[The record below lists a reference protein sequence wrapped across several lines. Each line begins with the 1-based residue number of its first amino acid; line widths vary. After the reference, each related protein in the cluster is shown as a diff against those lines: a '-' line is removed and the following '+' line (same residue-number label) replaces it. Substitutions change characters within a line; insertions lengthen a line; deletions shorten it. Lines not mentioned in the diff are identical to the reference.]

1 MKLVKID
8 HIEENGGEFAL
19 KQGDFM
25 VILTGPNTG
34 EYIDGRTDILPN
46 FKETDKSLKE
56 IFGEDSIIWLGW
68 LALFGIQRYQNSII

>member
-1 MKLVKID
+1 MVRIQQGLLENNKIVMKLVKID

-46 FKETDKSLKE
+46 FEETDKSLKE
-56 IFGEDSIIWLGW
+56 IFGEDSII
-68 LALFGIQRYQNSII
+68 